1 MMRAAFLGIA
11 CIAYGLFATAQQS
24 APVRFCATEPVRL
37 SWLEAYQQTGMPVA
51 RSNNKLYLPVV
62 VHIVRS
68 DEGKSAFRESQ
79 ILDAFCAL
87 NAHFAAS
94 EIEFILQQPFLYPQN
109 SDWYDHSDGQTAY
122 TMMRTTRVRN
132 AINTYFVLNAADAC
146 GYTLREQSTGLA
158 LGIALSASC
167 SGMEG
172 NSWAHEMGHYFSLPH
187 TFHGWENYPYD
198 YNKPA
203 PFKVNQIEVEKADR
217 SNCRSAGDGFCDT
230 PADYLNGLWYCN
242 EQSQSP
248 IIQKDPGGIE
258 FRSDGTLL
266 MSYSGDRCAKRFSVE
281 QQGAMR
287 FFILQKL
294 SSLLQREVSAPITQ
308 RGEIESLRPVP
319 GAVFGAEE
327 PVVLSWKPMPGI
339 SHYLVEVSPIPSFSF
354 VTFSQIVS
362 DSSCQ
367 PDLVPGR
374 SYFWRI
380 RPFNGFSTCPSFS
393 KPSPFSISTVTAQ
406 RGLQPGESF
415 VVFPNPCMPGELWTL
430 ELDTRSSREWQM
442 TLCNALGN
450 VLWSAPWAVTQ
461 GWNRRHLPDLKLPA
475 GTYFLYLRS
484 GDRQIVRKLMLSPS
498 L

>member
-24 APVRFCATEPVRL
+24 VPVRFCATESARL
-37 SWLEAYQQTGMPVA
+37 PWLEAYQQAGMPVA

-68 DEGKSAFRESQ
+68 DQGKSAFRESQ

-203 PFKVNQIEVEKADR
+203 PLKINQIEVEKADR
-217 SNCRSAGDGFCDT
+217 SNCRSAGDGFC
-230 PADYLNGLWYCN
+230 
-242 EQSQSP
+242 
-248 IIQKDPGGIE
+248 
-258 FRSDGTLL
+258 
-266 MSYSGDRCAKRFSVE
+266 
-281 QQGAMR
+281 
-287 FFILQKL
+287 
-294 SSLLQREVSAPITQ
+294 
-308 RGEIESLRPVP
+308 
-319 GAVFGAEE
+319 
-327 PVVLSWKPMPGI
+327 
-339 SHYLVEVSPIPSFSF
+339 
-354 VTFSQIVS
+354 
-362 DSSCQ
+362 
-367 PDLVPGR
+367 
-374 SYFWRI
+374 
-380 RPFNGFSTCPSFS
+380 
-393 KPSPFSISTVTAQ
+393 
-406 RGLQPGESF
+406 
-415 VVFPNPCMPGELWTL
+415 
-430 ELDTRSSREWQM
+430 
-442 TLCNALGN
+442 
-450 VLWSAPWAVTQ
+450 
-461 GWNRRHLPDLKLPA
+461 
-475 GTYFLYLRS
+475 
-484 GDRQIVRKLMLSPS
+484 
-498 L
+498 